1 MRTLKVIGGMVLLIG
16 LVACPKATQ
25 VSYAPKM
32 IEGKVVVTVVT
43 ESKTACSEPVGTVVS
58 LWFVNST
65 TIKAVG
71 PNNIVVDLP
80 DLTDWSYKRV
90 DSKTGTVKI
99 GLRLGGSL
107 KSTMNF
113 TSKTEGTYELT
124 GGISGMCGAHHLGT
138 FELKDPPG

>member
-25 VSYAPKM
+25 VSYAPKV
-32 IEGKVVVTVVT
+32 IEGKIVVTTVT

-80 DLTDWSYKRV
+80 DLTDWSYNRV
-90 DSKTGTVKI
+90 DSKTATLKI

-107 KSTMNF
+107 KSTMRF
-113 TSKTEGTYELT
+113 TSKTEGTYELI
-124 GGISGMCGAHHLGT
+124 GGIPGTCESHHLGT
-138 FELKDPPG
+138 FTLTDAPG